1 MGLWGYGTMNHG
13 SMGLWTMDYGLWT
26 MDNGLWTMDYGLW
39 TMDYGLWDYGPLNYE
54 TLDYGLWDYRS
65 FSRDVITFQ
74 NLKLKIHQSFYPHQT
89 KEVASIYIC

>member
-1 MGLWGYGTMNHG
+1 MGLWDYEPWNYG
-13 SMGLWTMDYGLWT
+13 
-26 MDNGLWTMDYGLW
+26 

-89 KEVASIYIC
+89 KEVAYLYLLTIL